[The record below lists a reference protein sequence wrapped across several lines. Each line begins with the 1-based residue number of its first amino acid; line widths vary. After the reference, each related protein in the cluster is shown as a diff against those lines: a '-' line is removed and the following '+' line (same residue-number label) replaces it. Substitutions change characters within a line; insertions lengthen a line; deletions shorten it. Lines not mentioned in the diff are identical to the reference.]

1 MGVLRSPAFADEI
14 CEVNQSLQEPKKEN
28 YPVVES
34 LTDPEDAFVDS
45 LLNLDLLGDLMES
58 DSGSGKPVFSSE
70 EVELNV
76 MESVEMN
83 RVAEEGLKVDVSGD
97 VGLGNSKMETGGDV
111 SCEEVMVEERAAGD
125 GCGELKD
132 LRCLVEEEMGKVNL
146 GGESN
151 VSSAGGI
158 ESGDLDVAK
167 QISVK
172 GDEVDDI
179 VQSVGNGNE
188 IVVAGQDGNEAKCQD
203 QESDSDE
210 SENDSGSES
219 DDESESSSSSSS
231 SSSSDD
237 DDDDDDDDE
246 EEEKMGKKGK
256 DWEEGKE
263 KEEGEIVTSDNED
276 GSDGGDTAPT
286 APIRSKN
293 EIIVS
298 FCNGS

>member
-1 MGVLRSPAFADEI
+1 MGVLSSLALGDEI
-14 CEVNQSLQEPKKEN
+14 GEVNQSLQEPKKEN

-76 MESVEMN
+76 MESAEMN
-83 RVAEEGLKVDVSGD
+83 RIAEEGLKVDVSGD
-97 VGLGNSKMETGGDV
+97 VELGNSKMETGGDV
-111 SCEEVMVEERAAGD
+111 SCGEVMVEERAAGD

-146 GGESN
+146 DGESN

-158 ESGDLDVAK
+158 ENGDLDIAK

-172 GDEVDDI
+172 GDEVDGI
-179 VQSVGNGNE
+179 VQSVGNCNE
-188 IVVAGQDGNEAKCQD
+188 IFVAGQDGNEAKCQD

-237 DDDDDDDDE
+237 DDDDDDE
-246 EEEKMGKKGK
+246 EEEKMGKKGE
-256 DWEEGKE
+256 DGEEEKE
-263 KEEGEIVTSDNED
+263 KEEGEIAISDNED